1 MNIRLSRVI
10 IPLFALAVLLLTLGA
25 RAAEPLQFAGKLLAG
40 DGSGRDYFGYA
51 LDADGDTAVV
61 GAVRWNNPDD
71 SNSDYQ
77 GSAYVFTRD
86 AGGWSQRK
94 QLVLADGMGY
104 EGFGGALALDG
115 DTLAVGAFGVNVE
128 PPPVRVIDAGAVFVY
143 TGAGETWSEPV
154 KIMPD
159 DLVDNNR
166 FGTAVA
172 LSGDTLL
179 AGAPNV
185 EDYANEAAYVYRRNG
200 ASWALEDKFL
210 PPTGAADFGASVAL
224 SGDTALV
231 CASGSTAVPTVAAVV
246 SVYKRAGSGWS
257 PAGELAPDTAE
268 PFYGCGL
275 AFDGQTAVVV
285 TRGPGDTPT
294 STAYVFA
301 YDGATWT
308 QTAALSPEL
317 NAETVLTT
325 ADVAGNRIVLGS
337 YLFDE
342 AGQVFVYERDGA
354 GWTLAQPLAP
364 PNPTVATNFGES
376 VALAGDAVLVGAPE
390 ESVSLIEEQGVV
402 YVFAPAAGDNTVQ
415 LPVILKPAA
424 GPAPADLIVYTDR
437 PDGQTDIFTIRPDG
451 TGKTNITQS
460 PEDESEPRWSPD
472 GQTILFGRWVGSVKT
487 PMLMNPDGSNERP
500 IPLPADQVEYYGDG
514 TWAPDG
520 TKIAFTGFADGSFEY
535 DLFTIDVDGANLTN
549 LTANFDNDAAGP
561 AWSPDG
567 TRIVFRIEE
576 PEIDMLILD
585 VAGGQATPL
594 NDEPTAGYY
603 FDWSPDGAL
612 ILFTDEGGAQMGLHV
627 IPPAGGESELRVP
640 GGFYG
645 RWSADGANL
654 VFSGEN
660 GGIFRSAAD
669 GSGLTPVDPSE
680 SAWTPDW

>member
-1 MNIRLSRVI
+1 MNIRLPRVI
-10 IPLFALAVLLLTLGA
+10 IPLFALTVLLLALGA
-25 RAAEPLQFAGKLLAG
+25 RAAEPLQFAGKLLAA
-40 DGSGRDYFGYA
+40 DGSSRDYFGYA
-51 LDADGDTAVV
+51 LDADGDTAVA

-71 SNSDYQ
+71 PNSDYQ
-77 GSAYVFTRD
+77 GAAYVFTRD

-94 QLVLADGMGY
+94 QLVLADGMTM
-104 EGFGGALALDG
+104 EGFGGALSLDG
-115 DTLAVGAFGVNVE
+115 DTLAVGAFGVNVLT
-128 PPPVRVIDAGAVFVY
+128 PTLVVDAGAVFVY
-143 TGAGETWSEPV
+143 TGAGETWTEPV
-154 KIMPD
+154 KIMPG
-159 DLVDNNR
+159 DLVESNR
-166 FGTAVA
+166 FGTDVA

-185 EDYANEAAYVYRRNG
+185 DGYANEAAYVYRRNG
-200 ASWALEDKFL
+200 ATWTLEDKFL

-231 CASGSTAVPTVAAVV
+231 CAPGSTAVPTVAAVV
-246 SVYKRAGSGWS
+246 SVYKRAGAAWS
-257 PAGELAPDTAE
+257 PAGELAPDTVE

-275 AFDGQTAVVV
+275 AFDGQTAVMV

-308 QTAALSPEL
+308 QTAVLSPEL
-317 NAETVLTT
+317 NADTVLTT
-325 ADVAGNRIVLGS
+325 ADAAGDRIVLGS
-337 YLFDE
+337 YTFDE

-354 GWTLAQPLAP
+354 GWSLAQPLQP
-364 PNPTVATNFGES
+364 PNPTVAATFGQE
-376 VALAGDAVLVGAPE
+376 VALAGDSVLVSAPE
-390 ESVSLIEEQGVV
+390 ESVELTEEQGVV
-402 YVFAPAAGDNTVQ
+402 YVFGPGPTGDYIVHLPVLFGPPAAPAPT
-415 LPVILKPAA
+415 
-424 GPAPADLIVYTDR
+424 DLIVYTDQV
-437 PDGQTDIFTIRPDG
+437 DSQTDIFTIRPDG

-460 PEDESEPRWSPD
+460 PEDESSPRWSPD
-472 GQTILFGRWVGSVKT
+472 GQTILFGRYVGSGQT
-487 PMLMNPDGSNERP
+487 PMLMNPDGSNERS
-500 IPLPADQVEYYGDG
+500 IPLPADQVDYYGEG

-520 TKIAFTGFADGSFEY
+520 TKIAFTGFADGSYEY

-567 TRIVFRIEE
+567 AQIVFRIEE

-585 VAGGQATPL
+585 VASGQATPL

-612 ILFTDEGGAQMGLHV
+612 ILFTDEGGANRGLHV

-654 VFSGEN
+654 VFSGES

-680 SAWTPDW
+680 SAWEADW